1 MSARFFV
8 DTNLLVYSRDA
19 SEPEKQ
25 ARAALWMEALWERGN
40 GRVSAQVLHE
50 FYVTVTRKLDPGMST
65 ERARAEVRDLS
76 TWNPVPVDE
85 TLLERAWAVESR
97 FGFSFWDALIVAAAE
112 VAECDYLLTEDLQA
126 DQQLDTL
133 TVVDPFATTP
143 EQLTS
148 R

>member
-50 FYVTVTRKLDPGMST
+50 FYVTVTRKLGNAVQRNRVKRMLREVYRCSRATLRPGLDVVVNAYPRIR
-65 ERARAEVRDLS
+65 ERS
-76 TWNPVPVDE
+76 
-85 TLLERAWAVESR
+85 
-97 FGFSFWDALIVAAAE
+97 
-112 VAECDYLLTEDLQA
+112 VAELEHEFLSAYRRLARRFE
-126 DQQLDTL
+126 
-133 TVVDPFATTP
+133 
-143 EQLTS
+143 